1 MFNTIVNHR
10 LNLQGD
16 KYVYFFKLLSSK
28 NWFMLNPCR
37 QAETGE
43 TVMLFYNANI
53 FTTDGYVLGGFEIE
67 NGRFTAIL
75 PGLQSGEGVDLC
87 GAKVIPGLVD
97 IHIHGAMGHDF
108 SDGDADGLTAI
119 GRYLASYGVTSFL
132 PTSVTLPFDVLSK
145 AFRTAAQLCA
155 DRPDDCA
162 RVMGVRMEGP
172 FLSEEKRGAQNA
184 AHLRTPDFAAFCAL
198 YNECGGI
205 VRIVD
210 VSPELTGAESFIR
223 KASALCAVS
232 VAHTNASYDEASA
245 AFDAGCSHLTHL
257 YNAMPPLHHRE
268 PGVIGAAAERDAVSA
283 ELICDGLHV
292 HPSAVRMAFQLFP
305 DRICLVSDTLRCC
318 GMPYG
323 VYDLGEQATFLKDGA
338 ARLADG
344 TLAGAATNLFE
355 GMRNAIR
362 FGIPEETAIRAATIR
377 PAQVIGADDEIGSI
391 AVGMMADF
399 MVCDDDLNVQSVY
412 SEGSKLF

>member
-16 KYVYFFKLLSSK
+16 KYVYFFKLLSFK
-28 NWFMLNPCR
+28 NWFMLNLCR

-75 PGLQSGEGVDLC
+75 PGFKSGKGVDLG

-119 GRYLASYGVTSFL
+119 A
-132 PTSVTLPFDVLSK
+132 
-145 AFRTAAQLCA
+145 
-155 DRPDDCA
+155 DDCA

-172 FLSEEKRGAQNA
+172 FLSEEKKGAQNA
-184 AHLRTPDFAAFCAL
+184 AYLCTPDYDTFHTL
-198 YNECGGI
+198 YDECGGI
-205 VRIVD
+205 IRIVD

-223 KASALCAVS
+223 KASAMCAVS

-268 PGVIGAAAERDAVSA
+268 PGVIGAASERDTVSA

-305 DRICLVSDTLRCC
+305 ERICLVSDALRCC

-323 VYDLGEQATFLKDGA
+323 VYDLGEQATYLKDGA

-344 TLAGAATNLFE
+344 TLAGAATNLFK

-362 FGIPEETAIRAATIR
+362 FGIPEDTAIRAATIR

-391 AVGMMADF
+391 AVGMLADF
-399 MVCDDDLNVQSVY
+399 IVCDDELNAMSMY
-412 SEGSKLF
+412 IGGRER